1 MLTTPTS
8 LPTLDA
14 SPLKGKWAYALL
26 PTVPPGMT
34 SRPSGAP
41 EAASI
46 LSGDNLL
53 VADYSKNKDLA
64 FALVKLM
71 TDDQNAKNYWEKM
84 GQPPTNATTAQTVL
98 SDPKLVPVLDAAKKS
113 VATPFTGAW
122 GSTRSAGGTAT
133 ATVAV
138 PGPPGAPPGRTR
150 GGRRRGVTERQRPLW
165 LLIPGGFL
173 MTLIILIPL
182 ALAVYISL
190 TDLDQYTLRRW
201 IEAPF
206 IGLKNYA
213 DAFGA
218 GLGHSIWLSVS
229 FAVISTIV
237 TIPLGVAAALVTQ
250 NPYRGRAVVRAV
262 FLIPYVLP
270 SFVVAE
276 VWRTMLQ
283 PDGIVTSALTKV
295 GVHPGLF
302 LSGPKSYWTLVLV
315 EIWAAWPFIYLMA
328 LAALQGVDVEV
339 QEAAA
344 TDGAT
349 WWPKLRHIIIP
360 YLQAPVALAALL
372 ATLNHIN
379 NFTLPFVLF
388 GVPAPDNV
396 NVLPTLVYVTSFQSL
411 QFGLSAAMAIVSLLL
426 IAFPLF
432 VYLRAVRL
440 DVGEEGAR
448 R

>member
-1 MLTTPTS
+1 
-8 LPTLDA
+8 
-14 SPLKGKWAYALL
+14 
-26 PTVPPGMT
+26 V
-34 SRPSGAP
+34 
-41 EAASI
+41 
-46 LSGDNLL
+46 SGDE
-53 VADYSKNKDLA
+53 A
-64 FALVKLM
+64 
-71 TDDQNAKNYWEKM
+71 
-84 GQPPTNATTAQTVL
+84 
-98 SDPKLVPVLDAAKKS
+98 
-113 VATPFTGAW
+113 
-122 GSTRSAGGTAT
+122 TRSAGSTAT

-138 PGPPGAPPGRTR
+138 AGPPGVQPRQGR
-150 GGRRRGVTERQRPLW
+150 GERRRGVTERQRPLW
-165 LLIPGGFL
+165 LLIPGGLL

-182 ALAVYISL
+182 ALAVYMSL

-201 IEAPF
+201 LQAPF
-206 IGLKNYA
+206 IGLKNFA
-213 DAFGA
+213 DAFGS

-276 VWRTMLQ
+276 FWRTMLQ
-283 PDGIVTSALTKV
+283 PDGIVNVWLHKV
-295 GVHPGLF
+295 GVDPGLW
-302 LSGPKSYWTLVLV
+302 LSGPRSYWTLILV

-328 LAALQGVDVEV
+328 LAGLQSVDNEV

-344 TDGAT
+344 VDGAA
-349 WWPKLRHIIIP
+349 WWPKLLHIVLP
-360 YLQAPVALAALL
+360 YLRAPVLLAALL

-379 NFTLPFVLF
+379 NFSLPFVLF

-396 NVLPTLVYVTSFQSL
+396 NVLPMLVYVTSFQSL

-426 IAFPLF
+426 IAIPLF

-440 DVGEEGAR
+440 DVGEEGGR